1 MRKERNDGMK
11 RRMKERKNERMNDT
25 HLGFLLLDYV
35 TWRSK
40 VIAFIRIK
48 SMIKEFTEFI
58 IVLSQT

>member
-1 MRKERNDGMK
+1 
-11 RRMKERKNERMNDT
+11 MKERKNERMNDT